1 MVLVVG
7 GAGYIG
13 SHMVKILRDSNES
26 HVVFDNLENGHRTAL
41 QGSPFVEG
49 DVRNPADLERAF
61 DQFPAID
68 TVINFAAYIS
78 VGESVREPGKYYRNN
93 TLGTLNLLEAM
104 RHRNVGR
111 IVFSSTAAVY
121 GNPQYSPLDED
132 HPKGPL
138 NPYGHSK
145 LMVEQLLED
154 YDQAHG
160 IKGVCLRYFNAAGSD
175 PAGILGEDHKPE
187 EHLIPVALLAAVG
200 KRPSLKVFGS
210 DYPTP
215 DGTCVRDYIHVL
227 DLASAH
233 LLAVKHL
240 REGGDSRRYNLGN
253 GTGFSVKQVIETAQ
267 EVIGQPIPHEYAD
280 RRPGDSPELVADSS
294 RIKRDWGWEP
304 AHKDLSEIIRHAWQ
318 WRLNHPDGF
327 GDQ

>member
-1 MVLVVG
+1 MILVVG

-13 SHMVKILRDSNES
+13 SHLLKLLRESNEP
-26 HVVFDNLENGHRTAL
+26 HVVFDNLENGHRSGL
-41 QGSPFVEG
+41 QGSTFVEG
-49 DVRNPADLERAF
+49 DIRNPIDIERLF
-61 DQFPAID
+61 DQFPGID
-68 TVINFAAYIS
+68 AAINFAAYIA

-93 TLGTLNLLEAM
+93 TLGALNLLEVM
-104 RHRNVGR
+104 RQREVNK

-121 GNPQYSPLDED
+121 GNPQYTPLDED

-145 LMVEQLLED
+145 LMVEQLLDD
-154 YDQAHG
+154 YDKAHG
-160 IKGVCLRYFNAAGSD
+160 VKSVCLRYFNAAGSD
-175 PAGILGEDHKPE
+175 PDGVLGEDHEPE

-210 DYPTP
+210 DYSTP

-240 REGGDSRRYNLGN
+240 RSGGDSRKYNLGN

-267 EVIGQPIPHEYAD
+267 EVIGKPIPHEYAD

-294 RIKRDWGWEP
+294 RIKLDWGWEP
-304 AHKDLSEIIRHAWQ
+304 KHKDLAEIIRHAWQ

-327 GDQ
+327 GD